1 LGSIDRWSTLN
12 VWPQLPKG
20 LSRAQRGGIQALDE
34 AFIAS
39 RTTTGAYRYTY
50 DRYVQSFRERRDKE
64 LAEPDLYVGSAFV
77 YSWMSTIKQP
87 DSSLATV
94 NAAVTVLNNAH
105 TLQPTDLGVTGNDP
119 ATIDADSVSQLVIL
133 IEPVRH
139 FLGSVIGTSK
149 MLHFV
154 NPEVFPTWYIVI
166 HCCCR
171 GPEQIS
177 ANDGLKIY
185 VEYTFCVHRLINHP
199 DLRPESTHRCCK
211 PWTKPTA

>member
-1 LGSIDRWSTLN
+1 MVDFERLAATAERLVARTAGWN
-12 VWPQLPKG
+12 
-20 LSRAQRGGIQALDE
+20 QALDE

-39 RTTTGAYRYTY
+39 RMTAGAYRYTY
-50 DRYVQSFRERRDKE
+50 DRYVQSFQERRDKE
-64 LAEPDLYVGSAFV
+64 LTEPDLYVGFAFA

-87 DSSLATV
+87 DPSLVTV
-94 NAAVTVLNNAH
+94 NAAVTALNNAH
-105 TLQPTDLGVTGNDP
+105 TLQPTDLGVIGNDP

-149 MLHFV
+149 MLHFI
-154 NPEVFPTWYIVI
+154 NPEVFPTWDTVI
-166 HCCCR
+166 HRYCR
-171 GPEQIS
+171 RPEHIS
-177 ANDGLKIY
+177 ATDSLKIH